1 MKEKY
6 IRFSQRQLS
15 MLLRL
20 ISIQAD
26 NHMDKKIDDI
36 PVFDDLDDDNWD
48 IGASKSF
55 IIRTVTKVM

>member
-20 ISIQAD
+20 ISIQA
-26 NHMDKKIDDI
+26 DKKIDDI